1 MNAIEILNKK
11 IHSSK
16 KFLYRNKVLQL
27 KGFREHSGMFI
38 LFCIVNGKEEQI
50 VKEDVYKLELFLNTL
65 IEFDDIQMDKSEMTI
80 DDNILPAKIP
90 DSKFNKVNKI
100 LEKNNEAFQSLA
112 DVLMDDIKKVRA
124 DPSYVSQAK
133 QVSNSAQTII
143 NLVKLQLEIMI
154 KG

>member
-1 MNAIEILNKK
+1 
-11 IHSSK
+11 
-16 KFLYRNKVLQL
+16 
-27 KGFREHSGMFI
+27 MFI

-80 DDNILPAKIP
+80 NDNILPAKIP
-90 DSKFNKVNKI
+90 DSKFNKVNEI